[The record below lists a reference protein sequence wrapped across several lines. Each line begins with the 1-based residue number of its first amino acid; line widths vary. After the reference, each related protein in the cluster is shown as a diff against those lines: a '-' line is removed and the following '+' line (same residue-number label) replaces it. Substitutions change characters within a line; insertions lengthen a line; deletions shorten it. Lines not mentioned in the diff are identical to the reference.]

1 MTKFQKKLWGGIAV
15 IALLTPLGLIIP
27 AIFQGG
33 LGGGDAWG
41 EWEPDTLKKMIG
53 FVPDGFKSLH
63 GLWPAPCK
71 DYNFAATSNAGQLLS
86 YIGSGIIGI
95 VVAGLMI
102 YLIARLTIRHEK

>member
-41 EWEPDTLKKMIG
+41 EWEPDTLKKMGSTG
-53 FVPDGFKSLH
+53 FPVGTNRASRRKTGWQS
-63 GLWPAPCK
+63 C
-71 DYNFAATSNAGQLLS
+71 SSQS
-86 YIGSGIIGI
+86 S
-95 VVAGLMI
+95 
-102 YLIARLTIRHEK
+102 